1 MLTRILLIVA
11 YPVFVVAW
19 GLNRLRGCD
28 ALRLR
33 EPQADTLWI
42 ERGAQPS
49 ASDYFSE
56 ASVAEGRGHAGS
68 GRSGGVLVWTLSK
81 LTAPRRA
88 QPGGKL
94 SPAADREQGIPD
106 EVYTLW

>member
-1 MLTRILLIVA
+1 MLSRLLLVVA
-11 YPVFVVAW
+11 YPVFLVAW
-19 GLNRLRGCD
+19 GFNWLRGRD
-28 ALRLR
+28 PLRLR
-33 EPQADTLWI
+33 EPRADTLWI
-42 ERGAQPS
+42 QRGAQPG

-56 ASVAEGRGHAGS
+56 ASVAEGLGHGGS
-68 GRSGGVLVWTLSK
+68 GRFGGAVLRALSR

-88 QPGGKL
+88 QPGGKF